1 MSKIKIFALGG
12 LNEEGKNMYVV
23 KVDNDIFVFDA
34 GLKYASDK
42 LLGVDYVIP
51 NFDYIKENIKNV
63 RGLFI
68 THGHEKNMG
77 AVCDIVSEIP
87 NLKVYATKFTMDM
100 LKKELLDSNV
110 KFNHKNLITIDPHKK
125 ISFGKSSIF
134 PVRLT
139 HSVPDN
145 VGYALNTPDG
155 TIFYTGNYV
164 FDATMLGP
172 YKADIGKLAYIGKQ
186 GVLCLLGES
195 MYADKIGYTSP
206 KNRIDKLIK
215 DTINKTENRL
225 IVTVFTAHVS
235 RIEELFNEISK
246 TTRRVV
252 VMGHKLQGIINDI
265 LDNNYIKFDRDRIGD
280 LSNINDKDVIILV
293 SNEREKPFMNLNR
306 IINGYDKFIKI
317 KPTDTV
323 FFMEPIN
330 DYNEKLAIKVVDDIS
345 KLGANVITMSRK
357 DNLLHHA
364 SSEDIMLMLDLMN
377 PKYYMPVIGEY
388 RHMIA
393 NANCAVHVGMKNEN
407 IILKQNGEVVNFVKG
422 ELKDGFEKVKVD
434 DILIDGNSSKDIG
447 ELVLKDRELLS
458 DNGIV
463 IICATLDKKT
473 KEILAMPEVLTRGF
487 IYVKEST
494 SLIEEMKRISLEVIQ
509 ENTSDNYVEY
519 NKIKLGIRDRLSKY
533 LYEETE
539 CRPMIITVIQEV

>member
-1 MSKIKIFALGG
+1 MSKIKIFGLGG

-23 KVDNDIFVFDA
+23 KVDNDIFIFDA
-34 GLKYASDK
+34 GLKYAEDK
-42 LLGVDYVIP
+42 LLGVDYIIP
-51 NFDYIKENIKNV
+51 NFDYIKENIKNIK
-63 RGLFI
+63 GLFI

-77 AVCDIVSEIP
+77 AVCDIVSEVP
-87 NLKVYATKFTMDM
+87 NLKVYATRFTAN
-100 LKKELLDSNV
+100 LLRKELYDSNV
-110 KFNHKNLITIDPHKK
+110 KFKNIIEIDPHKK
-125 ISFGKSSIF
+125 INFGKNSIF

-139 HSVPDN
+139 HSIPDN
-145 VGYALNTPDG
+145 VGYALNTKDG

-195 MYADKIGYTSP
+195 MYADKTGYTSP
-206 KNRIDKLIK
+206 KNRIDRLIK
-215 DTINKTENRL
+215 DTLNKTDNRV
-225 IVTVFTAHVS
+225 IVNVFTAHVS

-252 VMGHKLQGIINDI
+252 VMGHKLQRMINEVI
-265 LDNNYIKFDRDRIGD
+265 DNNYIKFDKDRIGD
-280 LSNINDKDVIILV
+280 LSNIDDKDVVILV

-306 IINGYDKFIKI
+306 IINGYDKFVKI
-317 KPTDTV
+317 KSTDTI

-330 DYNEKLAIKVVDDIS
+330 DYNEKLAIRVIDDIS
-345 KLGANVITMSRK
+345 KLGASVVTMSRK

-388 RHMIA
+388 RHMVA
-393 NANCAVHVGMKNEN
+393 NANAASHIGMPKEN
-407 IILKQNGEVVNFVKG
+407 ILLKQNGDVVTIING
-422 ELKDGFEKVKVD
+422 ELKDVNEKVKVD
-434 DILIDGNSSKDIG
+434 SVLIDGNSSQDVG
-447 ELVLKDRELLS
+447 QLVLKDRELLS

-463 IICATLDKKT
+463 VICATLDKRT
-473 KEILAMPEVLTRGF
+473 KEILAYPEVLTKGF
-487 IYVKEST
+487 IYVKENT
-494 SLIEEMKRISLEVIQ
+494 DLVEEMKRISLEVIN

-519 NKIKLGIRDRLSKY
+519 NKIKMSIRERLSHY

-539 CRPMIITVIQEV
+539 CKPMIITVIQEV

>member
-23 KVDNDIFVFDA
+23 KVDSDIFIFDA

-51 NFDYIKENIKNV
+51 NFDYIKENLKNIK
-63 RGLFI
+63 GLFI

-77 AVCDIVSEIP
+77 AVCDIVREVP
-87 NLKVYATKFTMDM
+87 NLKVYATKFTANL
-100 LKKELLDSNV
+100 LKKELDDSNISY
-110 KFNHKNLITIDPHKK
+110 NNLVVIDPHKQIK
-125 ISFGKSSIF
+125 FGKNSIF

-139 HSVPDN
+139 HSIPDN
-145 VGYALNTPDG
+145 VGYALNTLYG

-186 GVLCLLGES
+186 GVLCLMGES

-206 KNRIDKLIK
+206 KNRIDKLIR
-215 DTINKTENRL
+215 DTINKTENRI

-235 RIEELFNEISK
+235 RMEELFNEISK

-252 VMGHKLQGIINDI
+252 VMGHKLQGIINNI
-265 LDNNYIKFDRDRIGD
+265 LDHNYIKFDRDRIGD
-280 LSNINDKDVIILV
+280 LSNINDKDAIILI

-306 IINGYDKFIKI
+306 IINGYDKFVKV
-317 KPTDTV
+317 KPTDT
-323 FFMEPIN
+323 FLFMEPIN

-345 KLGANVITMSRK
+345 KLGASVVTMSRK

-388 RHMIA
+388 RHMVA
-393 NANCAVHVGMKNEN
+393 NAKCASHVGMKKEN
-407 IILKQNGEVVNFVKG
+407 ILLKQNGDVVNFVNG
-422 ELKDGFEKVKVD
+422 ELKDVHERVKVD
-434 DILIDGNSSKDIG
+434 DVLIDGNSSQDIG

-463 IICATLDKKT
+463 IICATLDKRT
-473 KEILAMPEVLTRGF
+473 KEILAMPEILTRGF
-487 IYVKEST
+487 IYVKESAD
-494 SLIEEMKRISLEVIQ
+494 LIDEMKRISLEVIN
-509 ENTSDNYVEY
+509 ENTTDNYVEY

-533 LYEETE
+533 LYDETE
-539 CRPMIITVIQEV
+539 CKPMIITVIQEV

>member
-23 KVDNDIFVFDA
+23 KVDSDIFIFDA
-34 GLKYASDK
+34 GLKYAGDK
-42 LLGVDYVIP
+42 LLGVDYIIP
-51 NFDYIKENIKNV
+51 NFDYIKENIKNIK
-63 RGLFI
+63 GLFI

-77 AVCDIVSEIP
+77 AVCDILKEVP
-87 NLKVYATKFTMDM
+87 NLKVYATKFTAGI
-100 LKKELLDSNV
+100 LRKELESDNV
-110 KFNHKNLITIDPHKK
+110 KFKNLIEIDPHRK
-125 ISFGKSSIF
+125 ITFGKNSIF

-139 HSVPDN
+139 HSIPDN
-145 VGYALNTPDG
+145 VGYALNTKDG

-172 YKADIGKLAYIGKQ
+172 YKTDIGKLAYIGKQ
-186 GVLCLLGES
+186 GVLCLMGES
-195 MYADKIGYTSP
+195 MYADKTGYTSP

-215 DTINKTENRL
+215 DTLNKTENRI

-235 RIEELFNEISK
+235 RIEELFKEISK

-265 LDNNYIKFDRDRIGD
+265 IDKHYIKFDKDRIGD
-280 LSNINDKDVIILV
+280 LSNINDKDAVILI

-306 IINGYDKFIKI
+306 IINGYDKYVKI
-317 KPTDTV
+317 KNTDTIL
-323 FFMEPIN
+323 FLEPIN
-330 DYNEKLAIKVVDDIS
+330 DYNEKLAIKVIDDIS
-345 KLGANVITMSRK
+345 KLGASVVTMSRK

-388 RHMIA
+388 RHMVA
-393 NANCAVHVGMKNEN
+393 NANAASHIGMKKEN
-407 IILKQNGEVVNFVKG
+407 IILKQNGDVVNIVNG
-422 ELKDGFEKVKVD
+422 ELKNTTEHIKVD
-434 DILIDGNSSKDIG
+434 DVLIDGNSSQDIG

-473 KEILAMPEVLTRGF
+473 KEILAYPEVLTRGF

-494 SLIEEMKRISLEVIQ
+494 DLIEEMKRISLEIIN
-509 ENTSDNYVEY
+509 ENTVDNYVEY
-519 NKIKLGIRDRLSKY
+519 NKIKTSVRERLSHY
-533 LYEETE
+533 LYEETG
-539 CRPMIITVIQEV
+539 CKPMIITVVQEV

>member
-1 MSKIKIFALGG
+1 MSKIKIFGLGG

-23 KVDNDIFVFDA
+23 KVDSDIFIFDA

-51 NFDYIKENIKNV
+51 NYDFIKENIKNIK
-63 RGLFI
+63 GLFI

-77 AVCDIVSEIP
+77 AVCDIVKEVP
-87 NLKVYATKFTMDM
+87 ALKVYATKFTANL
-100 LKKELLDSNV
+100 LKKELDDSNV
-110 KFNHKNLITIDPHKK
+110 YFNNLTIIDPHKK
-125 ISFGKSSIF
+125 ITFGKNSVF

-139 HSVPDN
+139 HSIPDN

-186 GVLCLLGES
+186 GVLCLMGES

-206 KNRIDKLIK
+206 KNRIDKLIR
-215 DTINKTENRL
+215 DTLNKTENRI

-252 VMGHKLQGIINDI
+252 VMGHKLQGIINNI
-265 LDNNYIKFDRDRIGD
+265 LDNNYVKFNRDRIGD
-280 LSNINDKDVIILV
+280 LSNINDKDVIILI

-306 IINGYDKFIKI
+306 IINGYDKYVKI
-317 KPTDTV
+317 KSTDTV

-345 KLGANVITMSRK
+345 KVGASVVTMSRK

-388 RHMIA
+388 RHMVA
-393 NANCAVHVGMKNEN
+393 NAKCASHVGMNKEN
-407 IILKQNGEVVNFVKG
+407 ILLKQNGDVVTFING
-422 ELKDGFEKVKVD
+422 ELNDVKERVKVD
-434 DILIDGNSSKDIG
+434 DVLIDGNSSQDIG

-473 KEILAMPEVLTRGF
+473 KEILAYPEVLTRGF
-487 IYVKEST
+487 IYVKES
-494 SLIEEMKRISLEVIQ
+494 SDLIEEIKRISLEVIE
-509 ENTSDNYVEY
+509 ENKVDNYVEY
-519 NKIKLGIRDRLSKY
+519 NKIKIGIRERLSKY
-533 LYEETE
+533 LYDETE
-539 CRPMIITVIQEV
+539 CKPMIITVVQEV

>member
-1 MSKIKIFALGG
+1 MSKIKIFSLGG

-23 KVDNDIFVFDA
+23 KVDSDIFIFDA

-42 LLGVDYVIP
+42 LLGIDYVIP
-51 NFDYIKENIKNV
+51 NFDYLKENIKNIK
-63 RGLFI
+63 GLFI

-77 AVCDIVSEIP
+77 AVCDIVSELP
-87 NLKVYATKFTMDM
+87 NLKVYATKFTAGILRRD
-100 LKKELLDSNV
+100 LEESNI
-110 KFNHKNLITIDPHKK
+110 KFNNLIEIDPHKR
-125 ISFGKSSIF
+125 INFGKNSVF

-139 HSVPDN
+139 HSIPDN
-145 VGYALNTPDG
+145 VGYALNTSDG
-155 TIFYTGNYV
+155 SIFYTGNYV

-206 KNRIDKLIK
+206 KNRIDKLIR
-215 DTINKTENRL
+215 DTLNKTDNRI

-235 RIEELFNEISK
+235 RIEELFNEIKK

-252 VMGHKLQGIINDI
+252 VMGHKLQSIINSMI
-265 LDNNYIKFDRDRIGD
+265 DNNYINFDKDRIGD
-280 LSNINDKDVIILV
+280 LSNIDDKDVVILI

-306 IINGYDKFIKI
+306 IINGYDKYIKLRE
-317 KPTDTV
+317 TDTV

-330 DYNEKLAIKVVDDIS
+330 DYNEALAIKVIDDIS
-345 KLGANVITMSRK
+345 KTGVSVVTMSRK
-357 DNLLHHA
+357 ENLLHHA

-377 PKYYMPVIGEY
+377 PKYYVPVSGEY
-388 RHMIA
+388 RHMVA
-393 NANCAVHVGMKNEN
+393 NAKCASHVGMKSEN
-407 IILKQNGEVVNFVKG
+407 IILKQNGDIITFING
-422 ELKDGFEKVKVD
+422 ELKENFEKVKVD
-434 DILIDGNSSKDIG
+434 DILIDGNSSQDVG

-463 IICATLDKKT
+463 IICSTLDKRT
-473 KEILAMPEVLTRGF
+473 KSILAYPEVLTRGF
-487 IYVKEST
+487 IYVKES
-494 SLIEEMKRISLEVIQ
+494 SDLIEEMKRISLEVIN

-519 NKIKLGIRDRLSKY
+519 NKIKTGIRERLSNY
-533 LYEETE
+533 LYEETG
-539 CRPMIITVIQEV
+539 CKPMIITVIQEV

>member
-1 MSKIKIFALGG
+1 MSKTKIFALGG
-12 LNEEGKNMYVV
+12 LNEDGKNMYVI
-23 KVDNDIFVFDA
+23 KVDSDIFIFDA

-42 LLGVDYVIP
+42 LLGVDYIIP
-51 NFDYIKENIKNV
+51 SFDYIKENIKNIK
-63 RGLFI
+63 GLFI

-77 AVCDIVSEIP
+77 AACDIIREVP
-87 NLKVYATKFTMDM
+87 NLKVYATKFTADM
-100 LKKELLDSNV
+100 LRKELEDNNIE
-110 KFNHKNLITIDPHKK
+110 FKNLIEIDPHKK
-125 ISFGKSSIF
+125 INFGKNSIF

-139 HSVPDN
+139 HSIPDN
-145 VGYALNTPDG
+145 VGYALNTKDG

-164 FDATMLGP
+164 FDATMLGS

-215 DTINKTENRL
+215 DTLNKTEDRI
-225 IVTVFTAHVS
+225 IVNVFTAHVS
-235 RIEELFNEISK
+235 RIEELFNEVAK
-246 TTRRVV
+246 TTRRIV

-265 LDNNYIKFDRDRIGD
+265 IDKHYIKFDKDRIGD
-280 LSNINDKDVIILV
+280 LSNINDKDAVILI

-306 IINGYDKFIKI
+306 IINGYDKYVKI
-317 KPTDTV
+317 KNTDTIL
-323 FFMEPIN
+323 FLEPIN
-330 DYNEKLAIKVVDDIS
+330 DYNEKLAIKVIDDIS
-345 KLGANVITMSRK
+345 KLGASVVTMSRK

-388 RHMIA
+388 RHMVA
-393 NANCAVHVGMKNEN
+393 NANAASHIGMKKEN
-407 IILKQNGEVVNFVKG
+407 IILKQNGDVVNIVNG
-422 ELKDGFEKVKVD
+422 ELKNTTEHIKVD
-434 DILIDGNSSKDIG
+434 DVLIDGNSSQDIG

-473 KEILAMPEVLTRGF
+473 KEILAYPEVLTRGF

-494 SLIEEMKRISLEVIQ
+494 DLIEEMKRISLEIIN
-509 ENTSDNYVEY
+509 ENTVDNYVEY
-519 NKIKLGIRDRLSKY
+519 NKIKTNVRERLSHY
-533 LYEETE
+533 LYEETG
-539 CRPMIITVIQEV
+539 CKPMIITVVQEV

>member
-12 LNEEGKNMYVV
+12 LNEVGKNMYVV
-23 KVDNDIFVFDA
+23 KVDNDIFIFDA

-51 NFDYIKENIKNV
+51 NFDFIKENIKNIK
-63 RGLFI
+63 GIFI

-77 AVCDIVSEIP
+77 AVCDIVSEVP
-87 NLKVYATKFTMDM
+87 SLKVYATKFTANI
-100 LKKELLDSNV
+100 LRKELEESNV
-110 KFNHKNLITIDPHKK
+110 KYDNLVEIDPHKK
-125 ISFGKSSIF
+125 ISFGKNSVF

-139 HSVPDN
+139 HSVPDS
-145 VGYALNTPDG
+145 VGYALNTSDG
-155 TIFYTGNYV
+155 AIFYTGNYV

-195 MYADKIGYTSP
+195 EYADKIGYTYP
-206 KNRIDKLIK
+206 KNRIYKLIR
-215 DTINKTENRL
+215 DTLNKTDNRI

-235 RIEELFNEISK
+235 RIEELFNEIAK

-265 LDNNYIKFDRDRIGD
+265 LDNNYVKFNRDQIGD
-280 LSNINDKDVIILV
+280 LSNINDKDAIILI

-306 IINGYDKFIKI
+306 IINGYDKYVKI

-330 DYNEKLAIKVVDDIS
+330 DYNERLAIKVVDNIS
-345 KLGANVITMSRK
+345 KAGVSVVTMSRK
-357 DNLLHHA
+357 ENLLHHA

-377 PKYYMPVIGEY
+377 PKYYMPVEGEY
-388 RHMIA
+388 RHMVA
-393 NANCAVHVGMKNEN
+393 NAKDASHVGMKKEN
-407 IILKQNGEVVNFVKG
+407 ILLKQNGDVVTFVNG
-422 ELKDGFEKVKVD
+422 ELKDTKERVKVD
-434 DILIDGNSSKDIG
+434 DILIDGNSNQDIG

-463 IICATLDKKT
+463 IICSTLDRKT
-473 KEILAMPEVLTRGF
+473 KEILATPEVLTRGF
-487 IYVKEST
+487 IYVKES
-494 SLIEEMKRISLEVIQ
+494 SELIEEMKRISLEVIN
-509 ENTSDNYVEY
+509 ENVNNNYVEY
-519 NKIKLGIRDRLSKY
+519 NKIKMGIRERLSRY

>member
-23 KVDNDIFVFDA
+23 KVDSDIFIFDA

-51 NFDYIKENIKNV
+51 SFDYIKENLKNIK
-63 RGLFI
+63 GLFI

-77 AVCDIVSEIP
+77 AVCDILREIP
-87 NLKVYATKFTMDM
+87 TLKVFATKFTANI
-100 LKKELLDSNV
+100 LKKELEDSGIKYKSLV
-110 KFNHKNLITIDPHKK
+110 EIDPHKK
-125 ISFGKSSIF
+125 INFGKNSIF

-139 HSVPDN
+139 HSIPDN
-145 VGYALNTPDG
+145 VGYALNTLDG

-186 GVLCLLGES
+186 GVLCLMGES
-195 MYADKIGYTSP
+195 MYADKVGYTSP
-206 KNRIDKLIK
+206 KNRVYKLIR
-215 DTINKTENRL
+215 DTLSHTEDRV
-225 IVTVFTAHVS
+225 IVNVFTAHVS

-252 VMGHKLQGIINDI
+252 VMGHKLQGIINNI
-265 LDNNYIKFDRDRIGD
+265 LDNDYIKFDRSRIGD
-280 LSNINDKDVIILV
+280 LSNINDKDAVILI
-293 SNEREKPFMNLNR
+293 SNEREQPFMNLNR

-317 KPTDTV
+317 KDTDTV
-323 FFMEPIN
+323 LFMEPIN

-345 KLGANVITMSRK
+345 KMGASVVTMSRK

-393 NANCAVHVGMKNEN
+393 NAKAASHVGMNKEN
-407 IILKQNGEVVNFVKG
+407 IILKQNGDVALFVNG
-422 ELKDGFEKVKVD
+422 ELKDVKEHIKTD

-463 IICATLDKKT
+463 IICSTLDKKT
-473 KEILAMPEVLTRGF
+473 KKILAKPEVLTRGF
-487 IYVKEST
+487 IYVKENSD
-494 SLIEEMKRISLEVIQ
+494 LIEEMKKIALEVIND
-509 ENTSDNYVEY
+509 NTTDNYVEY
-519 NKIKLGIRDRLSKY
+519 NKIKMGIRERLSKY

>member
-23 KVDNDIFVFDA
+23 KVDSDIFIFDA

-51 NFDYIKENIKNV
+51 RFDYIKENLKNIK
-63 RGLFI
+63 GLFI

-77 AVCDIVSEIP
+77 AVCDILREIP
-87 NLKVYATKFTMDM
+87 TLKVFATKFTANI
-100 LKKELLDSNV
+100 LKKELEDSGIKYKSLV
-110 KFNHKNLITIDPHKK
+110 EIDPHKK
-125 ISFGKSSIF
+125 INFGKNSIF

-139 HSVPDN
+139 HSIPDN
-145 VGYALNTPDG
+145 VGYALNTLDG

-186 GVLCLLGES
+186 GVLCLMGES
-195 MYADKIGYTSP
+195 MYADKVGYTSP
-206 KNRIDKLIK
+206 KNRVYKLIR
-215 DTINKTENRL
+215 DTLSHTEDRV
-225 IVTVFTAHVS
+225 IVNVFTAHVS

-252 VMGHKLQGIINDI
+252 VMGHKLQGIINNI
-265 LDNNYIKFDRDRIGD
+265 LDNNYIKFDRSRIGD
-280 LSNINDKDVIILV
+280 LSNIDDKDAVILI
-293 SNEREKPFMNLNR
+293 SNEREQPFMNLNR

-317 KPTDTV
+317 KDTDTV
-323 FFMEPIN
+323 LFMEPIN

-345 KLGANVITMSRK
+345 KMGASVVTMSRK

-388 RHMIA
+388 RHMVA
-393 NANCAVHVGMKNEN
+393 NAKAASHVGMNKEN
-407 IILKQNGEVVNFVKG
+407 IILKQNGDVALFVNG
-422 ELKDGFEKVKVD
+422 ELKDVKEHIKTD

-463 IICATLDKKT
+463 IICSTLDKKT
-473 KEILAMPEVLTRGF
+473 KKILAEPEVLTRGF
-487 IYVKEST
+487 VYVKENT
-494 SLIEEMKRISLEVIQ
+494 DLIDEIKKISLEVIN
-509 ENTSDNYVEY
+509 ENISNNYVEY
-519 NKIKLGIRDRLSKY
+519 NKIKMSIRERLSKY
-533 LYEETE
+533 LYEQTE
-539 CRPMIITVIQEV
+539 CRPMIITVVQEV

>member
-1 MSKIKIFALGG
+1 MSKIKIFSLGG

-23 KVDNDIFVFDA
+23 KVDSDIFIFDA

-51 NFDYIKENIKNV
+51 NFDFIKENVKNIK
-63 RGLFI
+63 GLFI

-77 AVCDIVSEIP
+77 AVCDIVSEVP
-87 NLKVYATKFTMDM
+87 NIKVFATKFTAN
-100 LKKELLDSNV
+100 LLRKELLDSNV
-110 KFNHKNLITIDPHKK
+110 KFKNIVEIDPHKK
-125 ISFGKSSIF
+125 INFGKNSIF

-139 HSVPDN
+139 HSIPDN
-145 VGYALNTPDG
+145 VGYALNTKDG

-186 GVLCLLGES
+186 GVLCLMGES

-215 DTINKTENRL
+215 DTLNKTENRI

-252 VMGHKLQGIINDI
+252 VMGHKLQRMINEII
-265 LDNNYIKFDRDRIGD
+265 DNKYIKFDKDRIGD
-280 LSNINDKDVIILV
+280 LSNINDKDAVILV

-306 IINGYDKFIKI
+306 IINGYDKFVKI
-317 KPTDTV
+317 KSTDTV

-330 DYNEKLAIKVVDDIS
+330 DYNEKLAIKVIDDIS
-345 KLGANVITMSRK
+345 KAGASVVTMSRK

-388 RHMIA
+388 RHMVA
-393 NANCAVHVGMKNEN
+393 NANAASHIGMKKEN
-407 IILKQNGEVVNFVKG
+407 ILLKQNGDVVSLING
-422 ELKDGFEKVKVD
+422 ELKATNERVKVD
-434 DILIDGNSSKDIG
+434 DVLIDGNSSQDIG
-447 ELVLKDRELLS
+447 GLVLKDRELLS

-463 IICATLDKKT
+463 IICATLDKRT
-473 KEILAMPEVLTRGF
+473 KEVLAAPEVLTRGF
-487 IYVKEST
+487 IYVREST
-494 SLIEEMKRISLEVIQ
+494 DMIDEMKRISLEVIH

-519 NKIKLGIRDRLSKY
+519 NKIKMGIRDRLSRY

-539 CRPMIITVIQEV
+539 CKPMIITVVQEV

>member
-1 MSKIKIFALGG
+1 MSKINIFALGG
-12 LNEEGKNMYVV
+12 LNEEGKNMYVI
-23 KVDNDIFVFDA
+23 KVDKDIFVFDA

-51 NFDYIKENIKNV
+51 DFSYLKENIKHIK
-63 RGLFI
+63 GLFI
-68 THGHEKNMG
+68 THAHEKNMG
-77 AVCDIVSEIP
+77 AVCDILKEIP
-87 NLKVYATKFTMDM
+87 NLKVYAPKFTIDI
-100 LKKELLDSNV
+100 LKKELDDEKINYKSLN
-110 KFNHKNLITIDPHKK
+110 IIDPHKK
-125 ISFGKSSIF
+125 ISFGKNSIF

-139 HSVPDN
+139 HSIPDN
-145 VGYALNTPDG
+145 VGYALNTHDG

-164 FDATMLGP
+164 FDATMLGS

-206 KNRIDKLIK
+206 KNRVDKLIK
-215 DTINKTENRL
+215 DALSNTENRV

-235 RIEELFNEISK
+235 RIEELFNEIKK

-252 VMGHKLQGIINDI
+252 IMGHKLQSIINNM
-265 LDNNYIKFDRDRIGD
+265 LNQNYIKFPKDRIGD
-280 LSNINDKDVIILV
+280 LSNIDDKDAVILI

-306 IINGYDKFIKI
+306 IINGYDKYVSI
-317 KPTDTV
+317 KPDDTV
-323 FFMEPIN
+323 LFLEPIN

-345 KLGANVITMSRK
+345 KMGANVITMSRK

-393 NANCAVHVGMKNEN
+393 NAKCASHVGMNKEN
-407 IILKQNGEVVNFVKG
+407 IILKQNGDVVTFINGK
-422 ELKDGFEKVKVD
+422 LKDDFIKIKTD
-434 DILIDGNSSKDIG
+434 DILIDGNSSQDIG

-463 IICATLDKKT
+463 IICATLDRKT
-473 KEILAMPEVLTRGF
+473 KEILAYPEVLTRGF
-487 IYVKEST
+487 VYVKEST
-494 SLIEEMKRISLEVIQ
+494 DLINEMKRISLEVIN
-509 ENTSDNYVEY
+509 ENISNNYVEY
-519 NKIKLGIRDRLSKY
+519 NKIKLGIREHLSRY

-539 CRPMIITVIQEV
+539 CKPMIITVIQEI

>member
-23 KVDNDIFVFDA
+23 KVDSDIFIFDA

-51 NFDYIKENIKNV
+51 NFDYIKENLKNIK
-63 RGLFI
+63 GLFI

-77 AVCDIVSEIP
+77 AVCDIVREVP
-87 NLKVYATKFTMDM
+87 NLKVYATKFTANL
-100 LKKELLDSNV
+100 LKKELDDSNISY
-110 KFNHKNLITIDPHKK
+110 NNLVVIDPHKQIK
-125 ISFGKSSIF
+125 FGKNSIF

-139 HSVPDN
+139 HSIPDN
-145 VGYALNTPDG
+145 VGYALNTLDG

-186 GVLCLLGES
+186 GVLCLMGES

-206 KNRIDKLIK
+206 KNRIDKLIR
-215 DTINKTENRL
+215 DTINKTENRI

-235 RIEELFNEISK
+235 RMEELFNEISK

-252 VMGHKLQGIINDI
+252 VMGHKLQGIINNI
-265 LDNNYIKFDRDRIGD
+265 LDHNYIKFDRDRIGD
-280 LSNINDKDVIILV
+280 LSNINDKDAVILI

-306 IINGYDKFIKI
+306 IINGYDKFVKV
-317 KPTDTV
+317 KPTDT
-323 FFMEPIN
+323 FLFMEPIN

-345 KLGANVITMSRK
+345 KLGASVVTMSRK

-388 RHMIA
+388 RYMVA
-393 NANCAVHVGMKNEN
+393 NAKCASHVGMKKEN
-407 IILKQNGEVVNFVKG
+407 ILLKQNGDVVNFVNG
-422 ELKDGFEKVKVD
+422 ELKDVHERVKVD
-434 DILIDGNSSKDIG
+434 DVLIDGNSSQDIG

-463 IICATLDKKT
+463 IICATLDKRN
-473 KEILAMPEVLTRGF
+473 KEILAMPEILTRGF
-487 IYVKEST
+487 IYVKESAD
-494 SLIEEMKRISLEVIQ
+494 LIDEMKRISLEVIN
-509 ENTSDNYVEY
+509 ENTTDNYVEY

-533 LYEETE
+533 LYDETE
-539 CRPMIITVIQEV
+539 CKPMIITVIQEV

>member
-1 MSKIKIFALGG
+1 MSKIKIFSLGG

-23 KVDNDIFVFDA
+23 KVDNDIFIFDA
-34 GLKYASDK
+34 GLKYAEDK
-42 LLGVDYVIP
+42 LLGVDYIIP
-51 NFDYIKENIKNV
+51 NFDYIKESIKNIK
-63 RGLFI
+63 GLFI

-77 AVCDIVSEIP
+77 AVCDIVSEVP
-87 NLKVYATKFTMDM
+87 NLKVYATRFTAN
-100 LKKELLDSNV
+100 LLRKELFDSNV
-110 KFNHKNLITIDPHKK
+110 RFKNIIEIDPHKK
-125 ISFGKSSIF
+125 ISFGKNSIF

-139 HSVPDN
+139 HSIPDN
-145 VGYALNTPDG
+145 VGYALNTKDG

-195 MYADKIGYTSP
+195 MYADKTGYTSP
-206 KNRIDKLIK
+206 KNRIDRLIK
-215 DTINKTENRL
+215 DTLNKTDNRV
-225 IVTVFTAHVS
+225 IVNVFTAHVS

-252 VMGHKLQGIINDI
+252 VMGHKLQRMINETI
-265 LDNNYIKFDRDRIGD
+265 DNNYIKFDKDRIGD
-280 LSNINDKDVIILV
+280 LSNIDDKDVVILV

-306 IINGYDKFIKI
+306 IINGYDKYVKI
-317 KPTDTV
+317 KSTDTI

-330 DYNEKLAIKVVDDIS
+330 DYNEKLAIRVIDDIS
-345 KLGANVITMSRK
+345 KAGASVVTMSRK

-388 RHMIA
+388 RHMVA
-393 NANCAVHVGMKNEN
+393 NANAASHIGMPKEN
-407 IILKQNGEVVNFVKG
+407 ILLKQNGDVVTIING
-422 ELKDGFEKVKVD
+422 ELKDVNEKVKVD
-434 DILIDGNSSKDIG
+434 SVLIDGNSSQDVG
-447 ELVLKDRELLS
+447 QLVLKDRELLS

-463 IICATLDKKT
+463 VICATLDKRT
-473 KEILAMPEVLTRGF
+473 KEILAYPEVLTKGF
-487 IYVKEST
+487 IYVKENT
-494 SLIEEMKRISLEVIQ
+494 DLIEEMKRISIEVIN

-519 NKIKLGIRDRLSKY
+519 NKIKMSIRERLSHY

-539 CRPMIITVIQEV
+539 CKPMIITVIQEV

>member
-23 KVDNDIFVFDA
+23 KVDSDIFIFDA

-51 NFDYIKENIKNV
+51 SFDYIKENLKNIK
-63 RGLFI
+63 GLFI

-77 AVCDIVSEIP
+77 AVCDILREIP
-87 NLKVYATKFTMDM
+87 TLKVFATKFTANI
-100 LKKELLDSNV
+100 LKKELEDSGIKYKSLV
-110 KFNHKNLITIDPHKK
+110 EIDPHKK
-125 ISFGKSSIF
+125 INFGKNSIF

-139 HSVPDN
+139 HSIPDN
-145 VGYALNTPDG
+145 VGYALNTLDG

-186 GVLCLLGES
+186 GVLCLMGES
-195 MYADKIGYTSP
+195 MYADKVGYTSP
-206 KNRIDKLIK
+206 KNRVYKLIR
-215 DTINKTENRL
+215 DTLSHTEDRV
-225 IVTVFTAHVS
+225 IVNVFTAHVS

-252 VMGHKLQGIINDI
+252 VMGHKLQGIINNI
-265 LDNNYIKFDRDRIGD
+265 LDNNYIKFDKSRIGD
-280 LSNINDKDVIILV
+280 LSNIDDKDAVILI
-293 SNEREKPFMNLNR
+293 SNEREQPFMNLNR

-317 KPTDTV
+317 KDTDTV
-323 FFMEPIN
+323 LFMEPIN

-345 KLGANVITMSRK
+345 KMGASVVTMSRK

-388 RHMIA
+388 RHMVA
-393 NANCAVHVGMKNEN
+393 NAKAASHVGMNKEN
-407 IILKQNGEVVNFVKG
+407 IILKQNGDVALFVNG
-422 ELKDGFEKVKVD
+422 ELKDIKEHIKTD

-463 IICATLDKKT
+463 IICSTLDKKT
-473 KEILAMPEVLTRGF
+473 KKILAEPEVLTRGF
-487 IYVKEST
+487 VYVKENT
-494 SLIEEMKRISLEVIQ
+494 DLIDEIKKISLEVIN
-509 ENTSDNYVEY
+509 ENISNNYVEY
-519 NKIKLGIRDRLSKY
+519 NKIKMSIRERLSKY
-533 LYEETE
+533 LYEQTE
-539 CRPMIITVIQEV
+539 CRPMIITVVQEV

>member
-1 MSKIKIFALGG
+1 MSKIKIFSLGG

-23 KVDNDIFVFDA
+23 KVDADIFIFDA
-34 GLKYASDK
+34 GLKYADDK

-51 NFDYIKENIKNV
+51 NFDYIKDNLKNIK
-63 RGLFI
+63 GLFI

-77 AVCDIVSEIP
+77 AVCDIVKVIP
-87 NLKVYATKFTMDM
+87 SLKVYATKFTADI
-100 LKKELLDSNV
+100 LRKELENDNIR
-110 KFNHKNLITIDPHKK
+110 FKNIIEIDPHKK
-125 ISFGKSSIF
+125 INFGKNSIF

-139 HSVPDN
+139 HSIPDN
-145 VGYALNTPDG
+145 VGYALNTKDG

-186 GVLCLLGES
+186 GVLLLMGES
-195 MYADKIGYTSP
+195 MYADKVGYTSP
-206 KNRIDKLIK
+206 KNRVDKLIK
-215 DTINKTENRL
+215 DTLSKTENRV
-225 IVTVFTAHVS
+225 IVNVFTAHVS

-265 LDNNYIKFDRDRIGD
+265 LNNNYVKFDRSRIGD
-280 LSNINDKDVIILV
+280 LSNINDKDSVILI

-306 IINGYDKFIKI
+306 IINGYDRYVSI
-317 KPTDTV
+317 KPTDTIL
-323 FFMEPIN
+323 FMEPIN
-330 DYNEKLAIKVVDDIS
+330 DYNEKSAIKVIDDVS
-345 KLGANVITMSRK
+345 KIGATVVTMSRK
-357 DNLLHHA
+357 EHLLHHA

-388 RHMIA
+388 RHMVA
-393 NANCAVHVGMKNEN
+393 NANAASHIGMKKEN
-407 IILKQNGEVVNFVKG
+407 ILLKQNGDVVTIVNGK
-422 ELKDGFEKVKVD
+422 LKDEKERIKVD
-434 DILIDGNSSKDIG
+434 DILIDGNSSEDIG

-463 IICATLDKKT
+463 IICATLDKRT
-473 KEILAMPEVLTRGF
+473 KEILAYPEVLTRGF
-487 IYVKEST
+487 IYVKENS
-494 SLIEEMKRISLEVIQ
+494 SLIEEIKRISLEVIK

-519 NKIKLGIRDRLSKY
+519 NKIKVSIRERLSTY
-533 LYEETE
+533 LYDETE
-539 CRPMIITVIQEV
+539 CRPMIITVVQEV

>member
-1 MSKIKIFALGG
+1 MSKIKIFSLGG

-23 KVDNDIFVFDA
+23 KVDSDIFIFDA

-42 LLGVDYVIP
+42 LLGVDYIIP
-51 NFDYIKENIKNV
+51 SFDFIKENIKNIK
-63 RGLFI
+63 GLFI

-77 AVCDIVSEIP
+77 AVCDIVSEVP
-87 NLKVYATKFTMDM
+87 NLKVYATRFTANLLRKEVDDYSIKFR
-100 LKKELLDSNV
+100 
-110 KFNHKNLITIDPHKK
+110 NLIEIEPHKK
-125 ISFGKSSIF
+125 INFGKNSIF

-139 HSVPDN
+139 HSIPDN

-164 FDATMLGP
+164 FDATMLGS

-206 KNRIDKLIK
+206 KNRIDKLIR
-215 DTINKTENRL
+215 DTLNKTENRL
-225 IVTVFTAHVS
+225 IVNVFTAHVS

-246 TTRRVV
+246 TQRRVV
-252 VMGHKLQGIINDI
+252 VMGHKLQSMIKNI
-265 LDNNYIKFDRDRIGD
+265 LDNNYVNFDRSRIGD
-280 LSNINDKDVIILV
+280 LSNIDDKDAIILI

-306 IINGYDKFIKI
+306 IINGYDKYVSI

-323 FFMEPIN
+323 FFMEPLN
-330 DYNEKLAIKVVDDIS
+330 DYNEKLAIKVIDDIS
-345 KLGANVITMSRK
+345 KMGASVVSMSRK
-357 DNLLHHA
+357 EHLLHHA

-388 RHMIA
+388 RHMVA
-393 NANCAVHVGMKNEN
+393 NAKCAEHVGMKKEN
-407 IILKQNGEVVNFVKG
+407 IILKQNGDVVNIING
-422 ELKDGFEKVKVD
+422 ELKAINEKVKVD
-434 DILIDGNSSKDIG
+434 DVLIDGNSSQDIG

-463 IICATLDKKT
+463 IICSTLDKRT
-473 KEILAMPEVLTRGF
+473 KEILALPEILTRGF
-487 IYVKEST
+487 IYVKENT
-494 SLIEEMKRISLEVIQ
+494 ELVEEMKRISLEVIN
-509 ENTSDNYVEY
+509 ENTNDNYVEY

-539 CRPMIITVIQEV
+539 CKPMIITVIQEV

>member
-23 KVDNDIFVFDA
+23 KVDSDIFIFDA

-51 NFDYIKENIKNV
+51 SFDYIKENLKNIK
-63 RGLFI
+63 GLFI

-77 AVCDIVSEIP
+77 AVCDILREIP
-87 NLKVYATKFTMDM
+87 TLKVFATKFTANI
-100 LKKELLDSNV
+100 LKKELEDSGIKYKSLV
-110 KFNHKNLITIDPHKK
+110 EIDPHKK
-125 ISFGKSSIF
+125 INFGKNSIF

-139 HSVPDN
+139 HSIPDN
-145 VGYALNTPDG
+145 VGYALNTLDG

-186 GVLCLLGES
+186 GVLCLMGES
-195 MYADKIGYTSP
+195 MYADKVGYTSP
-206 KNRIDKLIK
+206 KNRVYKLIR
-215 DTINKTENRL
+215 DTLSHTEDRV
-225 IVTVFTAHVS
+225 IVNVFTAHVS

-252 VMGHKLQGIINDI
+252 VMGHKLQGIINNI
-265 LDNNYIKFDRDRIGD
+265 LDNDYIKFDRSRIGD
-280 LSNINDKDVIILV
+280 LSNINDKDAVILI
-293 SNEREKPFMNLNR
+293 SNEREQPFMNLNR
-306 IINGYDKFIKI
+306 IINGYDKYIKI
-317 KPTDTV
+317 KDTDTV
-323 FFMEPIN
+323 LFMEPIN

-345 KLGANVITMSRK
+345 KMGASVVTMSRK

-393 NANCAVHVGMKNEN
+393 NAKAASHVGMNKEN
-407 IILKQNGEVVNFVKG
+407 IILKQNGDVALFVNG
-422 ELKDGFEKVKVD
+422 ELKDVKEHIKTD

-463 IICATLDKKT
+463 IICSTLDKKT
-473 KEILAMPEVLTRGF
+473 KRILAKPEVLTRGF
-487 IYVKEST
+487 IYVKENSD
-494 SLIEEMKRISLEVIQ
+494 LIEEMKKIALEVIND
-509 ENTSDNYVEY
+509 NTTDNYVEY
-519 NKIKLGIRDRLSKY
+519 NKIKMGIRERLSKY

>member
-1 MSKIKIFALGG
+1 MSKIKIFSLGG

-23 KVDNDIFVFDA
+23 KVDNDIFIFDA

-51 NFDYIKENIKNV
+51 NFDFIKANVKNIK
-63 RGLFI
+63 GLFI

-77 AVCDIVSEIP
+77 AVCDIVSEVP
-87 NLKVYATKFTMDM
+87 NIKVFATKFTAN
-100 LKKELLDSNV
+100 LLRKELLDSNV
-110 KFNHKNLITIDPHKK
+110 KFKNIVEIDPHKK
-125 ISFGKSSIF
+125 ISFGKNSIF

-139 HSVPDN
+139 HSIPDN
-145 VGYALNTPDG
+145 VGYALNTKDG

-186 GVLCLLGES
+186 GVLCLMGES

-206 KNRIDKLIK
+206 KNRIDKLIR
-215 DTINKTENRL
+215 DTLNKTENRI

-252 VMGHKLQGIINDI
+252 VMGHKLQRMINEII
-265 LDNNYIKFDRDRIGD
+265 DNKYIKFDKDRIGD
-280 LSNINDKDVIILV
+280 LSNINDKDAVILV

-306 IINGYDKFIKI
+306 IINGYDKFVKI
-317 KPTDTV
+317 KSTDTV

-330 DYNEKLAIKVVDDIS
+330 DYNEKLAIKVIDDIS
-345 KLGANVITMSRK
+345 KAGASVVTMSRK

-388 RHMIA
+388 RHMVA
-393 NANCAVHVGMKNEN
+393 NANAASHIGMKKEN
-407 IILKQNGEVVNFVKG
+407 ILLKQNGDVVSLING
-422 ELKDGFEKVKVD
+422 ELKATNERVKVD
-434 DILIDGNSSKDIG
+434 DVLIDGNSSQDIG
-447 ELVLKDRELLS
+447 GLVLKDRELLS

-463 IICATLDKKT
+463 IICATLDKRT
-473 KEILAMPEVLTRGF
+473 KEVLAAPEVLTRGF
-487 IYVKEST
+487 IYVREST
-494 SLIEEMKRISLEVIQ
+494 DMIDEMKRISLEVIH

-519 NKIKLGIRDRLSKY
+519 NKIKMSIRDRLSRY

-539 CRPMIITVIQEV
+539 CKPMIITVVQEV

>member
-23 KVDNDIFVFDA
+23 KVDYDIFIFDA
-34 GLKYASDK
+34 GLKYAGDK

-51 NFDYIKENIKNV
+51 NFDYIKQNIKNIK
-63 RGLFI
+63 GLFI

-77 AVCDIVSEIP
+77 AVCDIVSEVP
-87 NLKVYATKFTMDM
+87 NLKVYATKFTANI
-100 LKKELLDSNV
+100 LRKELDSEGV
-110 KFNHKNLITIDPHKK
+110 KYDNLVTIDPYRK
-125 ISFGKSSIF
+125 IDFGKTSVF

-145 VGYALNTPDG
+145 VGYALNTLDG

-186 GVLCLLGES
+186 GVLCLMGES

-215 DTINKTENRL
+215 DTINSSENRL

-265 LDNNYIKFDRDRIGD
+265 LDNNYVKFDRERIGD
-280 LSNINDKDVIILV
+280 LSNINDKDVIILI

-306 IINGYDKFIKI
+306 IINGYDKYVKI

-345 KLGANVITMSRK
+345 KAGASVVTMSRK

-388 RHMIA
+388 RHMVA
-393 NANCAVHVGMKNEN
+393 NAKCASHVGMKKEN
-407 IILKQNGEVVNFVKG
+407 ILLKQNGDVVTFING
-422 ELKDGFEKVKVD
+422 ELKDVKEKVSVD
-434 DILIDGNSSKDIG
+434 DVLIDGNSSQDIG

-458 DNGIV
+458 NSGIV
-463 IICATLDKKT
+463 IICATVDKKT
-473 KEILAMPEVLTRGF
+473 KEVLSLPEVLTRGF
-487 IYVKEST
+487 IYVKESGN
-494 SLIEEMKRISLEVIQ
+494 LIDEMKRISLEVIE
-509 ENTSDNYVEY
+509 ENTTDNYVEY
-519 NKIKLGIRDRLSKY
+519 NKIKVGIRERLSKY

-539 CRPMIITVIQEV
+539 CKPMIITVIQEV

>member
-1 MSKIKIFALGG
+1 MSKIKIFSLGG

-23 KVDNDIFVFDA
+23 KVDNDIFIFDA

-51 NFDYIKENIKNV
+51 NFDFIKENIKNIK
-63 RGLFI
+63 GLFI

-77 AVCDIVSEIP
+77 AVCDIVSEVP
-87 NLKVYATKFTMDM
+87 NIKVFATKFTAN
-100 LKKELLDSNV
+100 LLRKELLDSNV
-110 KFNHKNLITIDPHKK
+110 KFKNIVEIDPHKK
-125 ISFGKSSIF
+125 INFGKNSVF

-139 HSVPDN
+139 HSIPDN
-145 VGYALNTPDG
+145 VGYALNTKDG

-186 GVLCLLGES
+186 GVLCLMGES

-206 KNRIDKLIK
+206 KNRIDKLIR
-215 DTINKTENRL
+215 DTLNKTENRI

-252 VMGHKLQGIINDI
+252 VMGHKLQRMINEII
-265 LDNNYIKFDRDRIGD
+265 DNKYIKFDKDRIGD
-280 LSNINDKDVIILV
+280 LSNINDKDAVILV

-306 IINGYDKFIKI
+306 IINGYDKFVKI
-317 KPTDTV
+317 KSTDTV

-330 DYNEKLAIKVVDDIS
+330 DYNEKLAIKVIDDIS
-345 KLGANVITMSRK
+345 KAGASVVTMSRK

-388 RHMIA
+388 RHMVA
-393 NANCAVHVGMKNEN
+393 NANAASHIGMKKEN
-407 IILKQNGEVVNFVKG
+407 ILLKQNGDVVSLING
-422 ELKDGFEKVKVD
+422 ELKATNERVKVD
-434 DILIDGNSSKDIG
+434 DVLIDGNSSQDIG
-447 ELVLKDRELLS
+447 GLVLKDRELLS

-463 IICATLDKKT
+463 IICATLDKRT
-473 KEILAMPEVLTRGF
+473 KEVLAAPEVLTRGF
-487 IYVKEST
+487 IYVREST
-494 SLIEEMKRISLEVIQ
+494 DMIDEMKRISLEVIH

-519 NKIKLGIRDRLSKY
+519 NKIKMSIRDRLSRY

-539 CRPMIITVIQEV
+539 CKPMIITVVQEV

>member
-1 MSKIKIFALGG
+1 MSKIKIFSLGG

-23 KVDNDIFVFDA
+23 KVDSDIFIFDA

-51 NFDYIKENIKNV
+51 NFDYIKENIKNIK
-63 RGLFI
+63 GLFI

-77 AVCDIVSEIP
+77 AVCDIVSEVP
-87 NLKVYATKFTMDM
+87 TLKVYATKFTAN
-100 LKKELLDSNV
+100 LLRKELDDSNIT
-110 KFNHKNLITIDPHKK
+110 FKNLVVIDPHKK
-125 ISFGKSSIF
+125 INFGKNSIF

-186 GVLCLLGES
+186 GVLCLMGES

-215 DTINKTENRL
+215 DTLNKTEDRIIIN
-225 IVTVFTAHVS
+225 VFTAHVS

-252 VMGHKLQGIINDI
+252 VMGHKLQGIINNI
-265 LDNNYIKFDRDRIGD
+265 LDNNYVNFDRERIGD
-280 LSNINDKDVIILV
+280 LSNINDKDAIILI

-306 IINGYDKFIKI
+306 IINGYDKYVKI

-345 KLGANVITMSRK
+345 KIGASVVTMSRK

-388 RHMIA
+388 RHMVA
-393 NANCAVHVGMKNEN
+393 NAKCASHVGMKKEN
-407 IILKQNGEVVNFVKG
+407 ILLKQNGDVVTFVNG
-422 ELKDGFEKVKVD
+422 ELKDVFEKVKVD
-434 DILIDGNSSKDIG
+434 DVLIDGNSSQDIG

-463 IICATLDKKT
+463 IICSTLDKKT

-487 IYVKEST
+487 IYVKENSE
-494 SLIEEMKRISLEVIQ
+494 LIEEIKRISLEVIE
-509 ENTSDNYVEY
+509 ENKTDNYVEY
-519 NKIKLGIRDRLSKY
+519 NKIKNGIRER
-533 LYEETE
+533 
-539 CRPMIITVIQEV
+539 

>member
-23 KVDNDIFVFDA
+23 KVDSDIFIFDA

-51 NFDYIKENIKNV
+51 NFDYIKQNIRNIK
-63 RGLFI
+63 GLFI

-77 AVCDIVSEIP
+77 AVCDIVSEVP
-87 NLKVYATKFTMDM
+87 NLRVYATRFTANI
-100 LKKELLDSNV
+100 LKKELDSAGV
-110 KFNHKNLITIDPHKK
+110 KYTNLVTIDPYRK
-125 ISFGKSSIF
+125 IDFGKNSVF

-145 VGYALNTPDG
+145 VGYALNTLDG
-155 TIFYTGNYV
+155 TIFYTGNYI

-215 DTINKTENRL
+215 DTINSSENRL
-225 IVTVFTAHVS
+225 IVTVFTAHVA

-265 LDNNYIKFDRDRIGD
+265 LDNNYVKFDRERIGD
-280 LSNINDKDVIILV
+280 LSNINDKDVIILI

-306 IINGYDKFIKI
+306 IINGYDKYVKI

-345 KLGANVITMSRK
+345 KAGASVVTMSRK

-388 RHMIA
+388 RHMVA
-393 NANCAVHVGMKNEN
+393 NAKCASHVGMKKEN
-407 IILKQNGEVVNFVKG
+407 ILLKQNGDVVTFING
-422 ELKDGFEKVKVD
+422 ELKDIKEKVSVD
-434 DILIDGNSSKDIG
+434 DVLIDGNSSQDIG

-458 DNGIV
+458 NSGIV
-463 IICATLDKKT
+463 IICATIDKKT
-473 KEILAMPEVLTRGF
+473 KEVLSLPEVLTRGF
-487 IYVKEST
+487 IYVKESGN
-494 SLIEEMKRISLEVIQ
+494 LIDEMKRISLEVIK
-509 ENTSDNYVEY
+509 ENTTDNYVEY
-519 NKIKLGIRDRLSKY
+519 NKIKVGIRERLSKY

-539 CRPMIITVIQEV
+539 CKPMIITVIQEV

>member
-23 KVDNDIFVFDA
+23 KVDSDIFIFDA
-34 GLKYASDK
+34 GLKYAGDK
-42 LLGVDYVIP
+42 LLGVDYIIP
-51 NFDYIKENIKNV
+51 NFDYIKENIKNIK
-63 RGLFI
+63 GLFI

-77 AVCDIVSEIP
+77 AVCDILKEVP
-87 NLKVYATKFTMDM
+87 NLKVYATKFTAGI
-100 LKKELLDSNV
+100 LRKELESDNV
-110 KFNHKNLITIDPHKK
+110 KFKNLIEIDPHRK
-125 ISFGKSSIF
+125 ITFGKNSIF

-139 HSVPDN
+139 HSIPDN
-145 VGYALNTPDG
+145 VGYALNTKDG

-172 YKADIGKLAYIGKQ
+172 YKTDIGKLAYIGKQ
-186 GVLCLLGES
+186 GVLCLMGES

-215 DTINKTENRL
+215 DTLNKTENRI

-235 RIEELFNEISK
+235 RIEELFKEISK

-265 LDNNYIKFDRDRIGD
+265 IDKHYIKFDKDRIGD
-280 LSNINDKDVIILV
+280 LSNINDKDAVILI

-306 IINGYDKFIKI
+306 IINGYDKYVKI
-317 KPTDTV
+317 KNTDTIL
-323 FFMEPIN
+323 FLEPIN
-330 DYNEKLAIKVVDDIS
+330 DYNEKLAIKVIDDIS
-345 KLGANVITMSRK
+345 KLGASVVTMSRK

-388 RHMIA
+388 RHMVA
-393 NANCAVHVGMKNEN
+393 NANAASHIGMKKEN
-407 IILKQNGEVVNFVKG
+407 IILKQNGDVVNIVNG
-422 ELKDGFEKVKVD
+422 ELKNTTEHIKVD
-434 DILIDGNSSKDIG
+434 DVLIDGNSSQDIG

-473 KEILAMPEVLTRGF
+473 KEILAYPEVLTRGF

-494 SLIEEMKRISLEVIQ
+494 DLIEEMKRISLEIIN
-509 ENTSDNYVEY
+509 ENTVDNYVEY
-519 NKIKLGIRDRLSKY
+519 NKIKTSVRERLSHY
-533 LYEETE
+533 LYEETG
-539 CRPMIITVIQEV
+539 CKPMIITVVQEV

>member
-1 MSKIKIFALGG
+1 MSKIKIFSLGG

-23 KVDNDIFVFDA
+23 KVDSDIFVFDA

-51 NFDYIKENIKNV
+51 NFDYIKENIKNIK
-63 RGLFI
+63 GLFI

-77 AVCDIVSEIP
+77 AVCDIVSEVP
-87 NLKVYATKFTMDM
+87 NLKVYATKFTAN
-100 LKKELLDSNV
+100 LLRKELETSNI
-110 KFNHKNLITIDPHKK
+110 KFKNLIEIEPYKK
-125 ISFGKSSIF
+125 IGFGKNSIF

-139 HSVPDN
+139 HSIPDN
-145 VGYALNTPDG
+145 VGYALNTKDG

-164 FDATMLGP
+164 FDATMLGS

-186 GVLCLLGES
+186 GVLCLMGES

-206 KNRIDKLIK
+206 KNRIDKLIR
-215 DTINKTENRL
+215 DTINRTENRL
-225 IVTVFTAHVS
+225 IVNVFTAHVS

-246 TTRRVV
+246 TQRRVV
-252 VMGHKLQGIINDI
+252 VMGHKLQGIINNI
-265 LDNNYIKFDRDRIGD
+265 LDNNYISFDRDRIGD
-280 LSNINDKDVIILV
+280 LSNINDKDAIILI

-306 IINGYDKFIKI
+306 IINGYDKYVSI

-323 FFMEPIN
+323 LFLEPVN
-330 DYNEKLAIKVVDDIS
+330 DYNEKIAIKVVDDIS
-345 KLGANVITMSRK
+345 KIGAKVVTLSRK

-388 RHMIA
+388 RHMVA
-393 NANCAVHVGMKNEN
+393 NANLASHVGMKKEN
-407 IILKQNGEVVNFVKG
+407 IILKQNGDVVNIING
-422 ELKDGFEKVKVD
+422 QLKDINEKVKVD

-447 ELVLKDRELLS
+447 ELVLKDRELLA

-473 KEILAMPEVLTRGF
+473 KEILAYPEVLTRGF

-494 SLIEEMKRISLEVIQ
+494 DLIDEIKRISLEVIN
-509 ENTSDNYVEY
+509 ENTTDNYVEY
-519 NKIKLGIRDRLSKY
+519 NKIKLGIRESLSKF

-539 CRPMIITVIQEV
+539 CKPMIITVIQEV

>member
-34 GLKYASDK
+34 GLKFASDK

-51 NFDYIKENIKNV
+51 NFDYIKENKKNV
-63 RGLFI
+63 KGLFI

-77 AVCDIVSEIP
+77 AVCDIISEIP
-87 NLKVYATKFTMDM
+87 TLKVYATKFTMGM

-110 KFNHKNLITIDPHKK
+110 KYNHRNLISIDPHKK
-125 ISFGKSSIF
+125 INFGKSSIF

-139 HSVPDN
+139 HSIPDN

-215 DTINKTENRL
+215 DTINKAENRL

-265 LDNNYIKFDRDRIGD
+265 LDNNYIKFDRERIGD

-393 NANCAVHVGMKNEN
+393 NANCAMHVGMKKEN

-422 ELKDGFEKVKVD
+422 ELKDVFEKVKVD

-463 IICATLDKKT
+463 IICATLDKRT
-473 KEILAMPEVLTRGF
+473 KEVLAMPEVLTRGF
-487 IYVKEST
+487 IYVKESND
-494 SLIEEMKRISLEVIQ
+494 LIEEMKKISLDVIQ

>member
-23 KVDNDIFVFDA
+23 KVDSDIFIFDA
-34 GLKYASDK
+34 GLKYAEDK

-51 NFDYIKENIKNV
+51 NFDYIKDNIKNIK
-63 RGLFI
+63 GLFI

-77 AVCDIVSEIP
+77 AVCDIIKEIP
-87 NLKVYATKFTMDM
+87 NLKVYATKFTADI
-100 LKKELLDSNV
+100 LRKEIDNSNI
-110 KFNHKNLITIDPHKK
+110 KFKNLIEIDPHKK
-125 ISFGKSSIF
+125 ISFGKNSIF

-139 HSVPDN
+139 HSIPDN
-145 VGYALNTPDG
+145 VGYALNTKDG

-172 YKADIGKLAYIGKQ
+172 YKTDIGKLAYIGKQ

-206 KNRIDKLIK
+206 KNRAKKLIK
-215 DTINKTENRL
+215 DTLNRTENRV
-225 IVTVFTAHVS
+225 IVNVFTAHVS

-252 VMGHKLQGIINDI
+252 VMGHKLQGIISDI
-265 LDNNYIKFDRDRIGD
+265 LKNNYIKFDKNRIGD
-280 LSNINDKDVIILV
+280 LSNINDKDSVILI

-306 IINGYDKFIKI
+306 IINGYDKYVSIN
-317 KPTDTV
+317 PTDTIL
-323 FFMEPIN
+323 FMEPIN
-330 DYNEKLAIKVVDDIS
+330 DYNEKLAIKVIDDVS
-345 KLGANVITMSRK
+345 KMGASVVTMSRK

-388 RHMIA
+388 RHMVA
-393 NANCAVHVGMKNEN
+393 NANAASHIGMKKEN
-407 IILKQNGEVVNFVKG
+407 ILLKQNGDVVTIVNG
-422 ELKDGFEKVKVD
+422 ELKDVFEKVKVD
-434 DILIDGNSSKDIG
+434 DVLIDGNSSKDIG

-463 IICATLDKKT
+463 IICATLDKRT
-473 KEILAMPEVLTRGF
+473 KEILAYPEVLTRGF
-487 IYVKEST
+487 IYVKES
-494 SLIEEMKRISLEVIQ
+494 SELIEEIKRISLEVIN

-519 NKIKLGIRDRLSKY
+519 NKIKMSIRERLSHY

-539 CRPMIITVIQEV
+539 CRPMIITVVQEV

>member
-23 KVDNDIFVFDA
+23 KVDSDIFIFDA

-51 NFDYIKENIKNV
+51 NFDYIKENLKNIK
-63 RGLFI
+63 GLFI

-77 AVCDIVSEIP
+77 AVCDIVREVP
-87 NLKVYATKFTMDM
+87 NLKVYATKFTANL
-100 LKKELLDSNV
+100 LKKELDNSNISY
-110 KFNHKNLITIDPHKK
+110 NNLVVIDPHKQIK
-125 ISFGKSSIF
+125 FGKNSIF

-139 HSVPDN
+139 HSIPDN
-145 VGYALNTPDG
+145 VGYALNTLDG

-186 GVLCLLGES
+186 GVLCLMGES

-206 KNRIDKLIK
+206 KNRIDKLIR
-215 DTINKTENRL
+215 DTINKTENRI

-235 RIEELFNEISK
+235 RMEELFNEISK

-252 VMGHKLQGIINDI
+252 VMGHKLQGIINNI
-265 LDNNYIKFDRDRIGD
+265 LDHNYIKFDRDRIGD
-280 LSNINDKDVIILV
+280 LSNINDKDAVILI

-306 IINGYDKFIKI
+306 IINGYDKFVKV
-317 KPTDTV
+317 KPTDT
-323 FFMEPIN
+323 FLFMEPIN

-345 KLGANVITMSRK
+345 KLGASVVTMSRK

-388 RHMIA
+388 RHMVA
-393 NANCAVHVGMKNEN
+393 NAKCASHVGMKKEN
-407 IILKQNGEVVNFVKG
+407 ILLKQNGDVVNFVNG
-422 ELKDGFEKVKVD
+422 ELKDVHERVKVD
-434 DILIDGNSSKDIG
+434 DVLIDGNSSQDIG

-463 IICATLDKKT
+463 IICATLDKRT
-473 KEILAMPEVLTRGF
+473 KEILAMPEILTRGF
-487 IYVKEST
+487 IYVKESAD
-494 SLIEEMKRISLEVIQ
+494 LIDEMKRISLEVIN
-509 ENTSDNYVEY
+509 ENTTDNYVEY

-533 LYEETE
+533 LYDETE
-539 CRPMIITVIQEV
+539 CKPMIITVIQEV

>member
-1 MSKIKIFALGG
+1 MSKIKIFSLGG

-23 KVDNDIFVFDA
+23 KVDSDIFIFDA
-34 GLKYASDK
+34 GLKYAGDK
-42 LLGVDYVIP
+42 LLGVDYIIP
-51 NFDYIKENIKNV
+51 NFDFIKDNIKNIK
-63 RGLFI
+63 GLFI

-77 AVCDIVSEIP
+77 AVCDILKEVP
-87 NLKVYATKFTMDM
+87 NLKVYATKFTANIV
-100 LKKELLDSNV
+100 KKDLESANI
-110 KFNHKNLITIDPHKK
+110 KFKNLIEIDPHKK
-125 ISFGKSSIF
+125 INFGKNSIF

-139 HSVPDN
+139 HSIPDN
-145 VGYALNTPDG
+145 VGYALNTKDG

-186 GVLCLLGES
+186 GVLCLMGES

-206 KNRIDKLIK
+206 KNRANKLIK
-215 DTINKTENRL
+215 DTLNKTENRI

-265 LDNNYIKFDRDRIGD
+265 LNNNYVKFDRSRIGD
-280 LSNINDKDVIILV
+280 LSNINDKDAVILI
-293 SNEREKPFMNLNR
+293 SNERERPFMNLNR
-306 IINGYDKFIKI
+306 IINGYDKFVKI
-317 KPTDTV
+317 KSTDTIL
-323 FFMEPIN
+323 FMEPIN
-330 DYNEKLAIKVVDDIS
+330 DYNEKLAIKVIDDIS
-345 KLGANVITMSRK
+345 KAGASVVTMSRK

-388 RHMIA
+388 RHMVA
-393 NANCAVHVGMKNEN
+393 NANAASHIGMKKEN
-407 IILKQNGEVVNFVKG
+407 ILLKQNGDVVTIING
-422 ELKDGFEKVKVD
+422 ELKDNKERVKVD
-434 DILIDGNSSKDIG
+434 DILIDGNSSQDIG

-463 IICATLDKKT
+463 IICATLDKRT
-473 KEILAMPEVLTRGF
+473 KEILAYPEVLTRGF
-487 IYVKEST
+487 IYVKESAD
-494 SLIEEMKRISLEVIQ
+494 IIDEIKRISLEVIN
-509 ENTSDNYVEY
+509 ENIADNYVEY
-519 NKIKLGIRDRLSKY
+519 NKIKMGIRERLSHY
-533 LYEETE
+533 LYDETG
-539 CRPMIITVIQEV
+539 CRPMIITVVQEV

>member
-1 MSKIKIFALGG
+1 MSKIKIFSLGG

-23 KVDNDIFVFDA
+23 KVDSDIFIFDA

-51 NFDYIKENIKNV
+51 NYDFIKENINNIK
-63 RGLFI
+63 GLFI

-77 AVCDIVSEIP
+77 AVCDILKEVPS
-87 NLKVYATKFTMDM
+87 LKVYATKFTANL
-100 LKKELLDSNV
+100 LKKELDDSNL
-110 KFNHKNLITIDPHKK
+110 KFNNLIVIDPHKK
-125 ISFGKSSIF
+125 ITFGKTSIF

-206 KNRIDKLIK
+206 KNRIDKLIR

-252 VMGHKLQGIINDI
+252 VMGHKLQGMINNI
-265 LDNNYIKFDRDRIGD
+265 LDNNYVKFDRERIGD
-280 LSNINDKDVIILV
+280 LSNINDKDVIILI

-306 IINGYDKFIKI
+306 IINGYDRYVKI
-317 KPTDTV
+317 KSTDTV

-345 KLGANVITMSRK
+345 KIGASVVTMSRK

-388 RHMIA
+388 RHMVS
-393 NANCAVHVGMKNEN
+393 NAKCASHVGMKKEN
-407 IILKQNGEVVNFVKG
+407 ILLKQNGDVVTFVNG
-422 ELKDGFEKVKVD
+422 ELKDSFEKVKVD
-434 DILIDGNSSKDIG
+434 DVLIDGNSSQDIG

-463 IICATLDKKT
+463 IICATLDKRT
-473 KEILAMPEVLTRGF
+473 KEVLAYPEVLTRGF
-487 IYVKEST
+487 VYVKEST
-494 SLIEEMKRISLEVIQ
+494 ELIEEIKRISLEVIE
-509 ENTSDNYVEY
+509 ENKADNYVEY
-519 NKIKLGIRDRLSKY
+519 NKIKLGIRERLSKY
-533 LYEETE
+533 LYDETE
-539 CRPMIITVIQEV
+539 CKPMIITVVQEV

>member
-23 KVDNDIFVFDA
+23 KVDYDIFIFDA
-34 GLKYASDK
+34 GLKYAGDK

-51 NFDYIKENIKNV
+51 NFDYIKQNIKNIK
-63 RGLFI
+63 GLFI

-77 AVCDIVSEIP
+77 AVCDIVSEVP
-87 NLKVYATKFTMDM
+87 NLKVYATKFTANI
-100 LKKELLDSNV
+100 LRKELDSEGV
-110 KFNHKNLITIDPHKK
+110 KYDNLVMIDPYRK
-125 ISFGKSSIF
+125 IDFGKTSVF

-145 VGYALNTPDG
+145 VGYALNTLDG

-186 GVLCLLGES
+186 GVLCLMGES

-215 DTINKTENRL
+215 DTINSSENRL

-265 LDNNYIKFDRDRIGD
+265 LDNNYVKFDRERIGD
-280 LSNINDKDVIILV
+280 LSNINDKDVIILI

-306 IINGYDKFIKI
+306 IINGYDKYVKI

-345 KLGANVITMSRK
+345 KAGASVVTMSRK

-388 RHMIA
+388 RHMVA
-393 NANCAVHVGMKNEN
+393 NAKCASHVGMKKEN
-407 IILKQNGEVVNFVKG
+407 ILLKQNGDVVTFING
-422 ELKDGFEKVKVD
+422 ELKDVKEKVSVD
-434 DILIDGNSSKDIG
+434 DVLIDGNSSQDIG

-458 DNGIV
+458 NSGIV
-463 IICATLDKKT
+463 IICATVDKKT
-473 KEILAMPEVLTRGF
+473 KEILSLPEVLTRGF
-487 IYVKEST
+487 IYVKESGN
-494 SLIEEMKRISLEVIQ
+494 LIDEMKRISLEVIE

-519 NKIKLGIRDRLSKY
+519 NKIKVGIRERLSKY

-539 CRPMIITVIQEV
+539 CKPMIITVIQEV

>member
-12 LNEEGKNMYVV
+12 LNEDGKNMYVI
-23 KVDNDIFVFDA
+23 KVDSDIFIFDA

-51 NFDYIKENIKNV
+51 DFSYIKQNIKYIK
-63 RGLFI
+63 GLFI

-77 AVCDIVSEIP
+77 AVCDIIKEIP
-87 NLKVYATKFTMDM
+87 NLKVFATKFTADM
-100 LKKELLDSNV
+100 LRKELDDNNI
-110 KFNHKNLITIDPHKK
+110 KFKNLIEIDPHKK
-125 ISFGKSSIF
+125 INFGKNSIF

-139 HSVPDN
+139 HSIPDN
-145 VGYALNTPDG
+145 VGYALNTKDG

-186 GVLCLLGES
+186 GVLCLMGES

-215 DTINKTENRL
+215 DTLNKTENRI

-235 RIEELFNEISK
+235 RLEELFNEVAK
-246 TTRRVV
+246 TTRRIV

-265 LDNNYIKFDRDRIGD
+265 IDNNYIKFDKERIGD
-280 LSNINDKDVIILV
+280 LSNINDKDAVILI
-293 SNEREKPFMNLNR
+293 SNERERPFMNLNR

-317 KPTDTV
+317 KPSDTV

-330 DYNEKLAIKVVDDIS
+330 DYNEKLAIKVIDDIS
-345 KLGANVITMSRK
+345 KLGASVVTMSKK

-388 RHMIA
+388 RHMVA
-393 NANCAVHVGMKNEN
+393 NANCASHIGMKKEN
-407 IILKQNGEVVNFVKG
+407 IILKQNGDVVTIINGK
-422 ELKDGFEKVKVD
+422 LKDVNEKVKVD

-463 IICATLDKKT
+463 IICATLDKRT
-473 KEILAMPEVLTRGF
+473 KEILAYPEVLTRGF

-494 SLIEEMKRISLEVIQ
+494 DLIEEIKRISLEVIN
-509 ENTSDNYVEY
+509 ENIDNNYVEY
-519 NKIKLGIRDRLSKY
+519 NKIKMGIRERLSHY
-533 LYEETE
+533 LYEETG
-539 CRPMIITVIQEV
+539 CKPMIITVVQEV

>member
-1 MSKIKIFALGG
+1 MSKIKIFSLGG

-23 KVDNDIFVFDA
+23 KVDSDIFIFDA
-34 GLKYASDK
+34 GLKYAGDK
-42 LLGVDYVIP
+42 LLGVDYIIP
-51 NFDYIKENIKNV
+51 NFDFIKDNIKNIK
-63 RGLFI
+63 GLFI

-77 AVCDIVSEIP
+77 AVCDILKEVP
-87 NLKVYATKFTMDM
+87 NLKVYATKFTANI
-100 LKKELLDSNV
+100 LKKDLESANI
-110 KFNHKNLITIDPHKK
+110 KFKNLIEIDPHKK
-125 ISFGKSSIF
+125 INFGKNSIF

-139 HSVPDN
+139 HSIPDN
-145 VGYALNTPDG
+145 VGYALNTKDG

-186 GVLCLLGES
+186 GVLCLMGES

-206 KNRIDKLIK
+206 KNRANKLIK
-215 DTINKTENRL
+215 DTLNKTENRI

-265 LDNNYIKFDRDRIGD
+265 LNNNYVKFDRSRIGD
-280 LSNINDKDVIILV
+280 LSNINDKDAVILI
-293 SNEREKPFMNLNR
+293 SNERERPFMNLNR
-306 IINGYDKFIKI
+306 IINGYDKFVKI
-317 KPTDTV
+317 KSTDTIL
-323 FFMEPIN
+323 FMEPIN
-330 DYNEKLAIKVVDDIS
+330 DYNEKLAIKVIDDIS
-345 KLGANVITMSRK
+345 KAGASVVTMSRK

-388 RHMIA
+388 RHMVA
-393 NANCAVHVGMKNEN
+393 NANAASHIGMKKEN
-407 IILKQNGEVVNFVKG
+407 ILLKQNGDVVTIING
-422 ELKDGFEKVKVD
+422 ELKDNKERVKVD
-434 DILIDGNSSKDIG
+434 DILIDGNSSQDIG

-463 IICATLDKKT
+463 IICATLDKRT
-473 KEILAMPEVLTRGF
+473 KEILAYPEVLTRGF
-487 IYVKEST
+487 IYVKESAD
-494 SLIEEMKRISLEVIQ
+494 IIDEIKRISLEVIN
-509 ENTSDNYVEY
+509 ENIADNYVEY
-519 NKIKLGIRDRLSKY
+519 NKIKMGIRERLSHY
-533 LYEETE
+533 LYDETG
-539 CRPMIITVIQEV
+539 CRPMIITVVQEV